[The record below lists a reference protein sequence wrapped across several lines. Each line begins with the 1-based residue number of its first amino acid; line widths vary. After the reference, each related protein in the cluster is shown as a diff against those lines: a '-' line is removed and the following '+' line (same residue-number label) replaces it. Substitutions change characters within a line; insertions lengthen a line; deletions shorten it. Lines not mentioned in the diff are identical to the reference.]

1 MGGGEH
7 GARGRLA
14 QMRRGFGG
22 VLRVTED
29 VASPSLGDRARPTWP
44 RRGHGGV
51 AILDAAA

>member
-14 QMRRGFGG
+14 QTRQGSGG

-29 VASPSLGDRARPTWP
+29 VASPSLGDRARDPH
-44 RRGHGGV
+44 GHGEV
-51 AILDAAA
+51 TAVRPS

>member
-29 VASPSLGDRARPTWP
+29 VASPSLGDRARDPH
-44 RRGHGGV
+44 GHGEV
-51 AILDAAA
+51 TAVWRS